1 LGIGTCDGFGKC
13 RQTKAEAAST
23 RVEPAL
29 SFAFHAL
36 VLAVSRIHLTEER
49 FKFGIIHHDPGSG

>member
-1 LGIGTCDGFGKC
+1 
-13 RQTKAEAAST
+13 
-23 RVEPAL
+23 VEPTHFL